1 MSCCTISPC
10 LFEALSECTYE
21 VFALRHLVDLA
32 PASKNVLVVVGDE
45 GDLVDTLGL
54 EFLELLDV
62 GRKVVGGAARSEGTL
77 RGMLVYCIQ
86 FYDDSIDV
94 PGTLTMTTFLPAHSL
109 LASYI

>member
-1 MSCCTISPC
+1 MSESMSCCTISPC
-10 LFEALSECTYE
+10 LSEALSEYTYE

-45 GDLVDTLGL
+45 GDLVDTLRL

-86 FYDDSIDV
+86 F
-94 PGTLTMTTFLPAHSL
+94 
-109 LASYI
+109 